1 MRIGELSRRSGVSA
15 RSLRYYEMHGLLSA
29 DRESNGYREYDESA
43 VERAKTIQALFAM
56 DFPREVV
63 HTVLACTGDAAPAAH
78 DALAEQLHGVRS
90 GLAERIERLTD
101 AHRQVS
107 AFLEQRGAADRSA

>member
-1 MRIGELSRRSGVSA
+1 MRSRTSDTISSIPRSAPVRPRTAGA
-15 RSLRYYEMHGLLSA
+15 GTGPG
-29 DRESNGYREYDESA
+29 NGYREYDESA

-90 GLAERIERLTD
+90 GLAERIERLTE

-107 AFLEQRGAADRSA
+107 AFLEQRGASDRSA